1 MSVVALIVVVVVAV
15 LLVAMLLAGLRRS
28 ATARTEAADGGVD
41 FDLEPSRSH
50 AEASRDAAEGGR
62 P

>member
-1 MSVVALIVVVVVAV
+1 VSAVAVIVVVLVAV

-28 ATARTEAADGGVD
+28 TAARAEAHAGAMDPDV
-41 FDLEPSRSH
+41 EPFRSH
-50 AEASRDAAEGGR
+50 AEASRSTPDRGR